1 MKKIFKISAL
11 LLLLPMVATSC
22 FKLEQD
28 DIFDKS
34 AAVRLDEAADNF
46 AQVLLDKGGVWQMEY
61 YANEGMQGYVY
72 VMKFYDNGNVDIPGH
87 NPYIGAVDKGNGST
101 EVKYGKATSQWDMIT
116 DNGPVLSFSSYNKY
130 FHVFSRPDDILNT
143 GNGVGNDGRGF
154 EGDYEFTVL
163 KYSGDTLYV
172 QGKKYNIPMLMTR
185 LPADTNDQE
194 YLQTVVDN
202 WSKYF
207 SPLIP
212 RVFLTY
218 PNGKRYVIQDGSGLI
233 MTLYEESRDDDPD
246 YDPLVNTF
254 TRNGI
259 IGHDAFGFMNPL
271 EYDGFNVQ
279 HFVPQE
285 DGTLLCT
292 DDNTS
297 TISAGDLAKDCFT
310 DTLHASQEP
319 AQGRHPRGTRGCQA
333 GREGREAQRGRG
345 AHHLLGNQPVAV
357 DRSREG
363 RPRRAQQP
371 AAQARQLQADCRLG
385 EVQLHGLPHGE
396 LSGDYRH
403 QDLAVEHAVVEVLLR
418 ARVHRPERYRVQ
430 INRERRSGSHA
441 GLLRQRSLQRH
452 EAPHRGHHAVVQD
465 QHALDARSHA
475 HGLHLHRQCRR
486 CDGAQRETLELSINS
501 DCDAGA
507 RNPVSRHS
515 NNQKQIF

>member
-72 VMKFYDNGNVDIPGH
+72 VMKFYDNGNVDISGH

-259 IGHDAFGFMNPL
+259 IGHDAFGFMKPL

-310 DTLHASQEP
+310 DTLHRMRP
-319 AQGRHPRGTRGCQA
+319 K
-333 GREGREAQRGRG
+333 
-345 AHHLLGNQPVAV
+345 NQPKGDTPEALEAAKQAV
-357 DRSREG
+357 KAEKPSE
-363 RPRRAQQP
+363 
-371 AAQARQLQADCRLG
+371 
-385 EVQLHGLPHGE
+385 
-396 LSGDYRH
+396 
-403 QDLAVEHAVVEVLLR
+403 AVVRTTYWE
-418 ARVHRPERYRVQ
+418 
-430 INRERRSGSHA
+430 IN
-441 GLLRQRSLQRH
+441 QSLST
-452 EAPHRGHHAVVQD
+452 GAVKA
-465 QHALDARSHA
+465 ALDELNSQLPKRGSFKQTVGSVKFNYMGYPMESYQVIIDIKISQSSTQSLKFYYEPVFTGPNAIEFKFIESDGQA
-475 HGLHLHRQCRR
+475 ATLAYYDSEAYSGTKHLIEAIMQSFKISTPSMLAPTRMDFTSTANAGDVMVLNVRR
-486 CDGAQRETLELSINS
+486 WN
-501 DCDAGA
+501 
-507 RNPVSRHS
+507 
-515 NNQKQIF
+515 